1 MSKQKDCSIC
11 CEKYNLSTR
20 KPVICPFGDCN
31 FSCCKTCVRTYVLGT
46 TADTSCM
53 NCKKP
58 WELNFIVSNLN
69 RSFCDKEYKNH
80 RKELLV
86 EREISKLPETMHLA
100 ERQKKVNVEEEKAK
114 TINQEIIQLN
124 KKVNELKAERQT
136 CYNTAYRIKR
146 GDASESETTEKRK
159 FIMSCPNNECK
170 GYLSTQ
176 YKCGLCE
183 LFTCSTCFEIIGHN
197 KTDEHT
203 CNPDNVLSAETI
215 RKETKPCP
223 TCGVRIFKIS
233 GCSQMWCTECKV
245 AFDYTTGKID
255 TGTIHNPH
263 YYTHMRQQNN
273 GVAPRNPQDIVCG
286 GICNIYQLN
295 MIISKLKYQMNNTN
309 ESKQV
314 DNYIVNMHR
323 SITHISRYDLPRI
336 RTEVRLN
343 ADHEDLRIS
352 YILGIKNKKDFA
364 TLVYKRDNLRKK
376 FTELLHLYE
385 ILNVVGIET
394 FNTLY
399 MESNKSTL
407 GDLVKEKIIIMDNL
421 RDYCNTEFSKVS
433 RTYNHTVLFVN
444 DEWIIEHKKYK
455 KSDVKS
461 DVK

>member
-11 CEKYNLSTR
+11 CEKYNLSNR
-20 KPVICPFGDCN
+20 KQVICPFDDCK
-31 FSCCKTCVRTYVLGT
+31 FECCKTCVRTYLIGT
-46 TADTSCM
+46 TADANCM
-53 NCKKP
+53 GCKKP
-58 WELNFIVSNLN
+58 WEEKFIVSNLN

-114 TINQEIIQLN
+114 TISQEITKLN
-124 KKVNELKAERQT
+124 KQVISLKAEQQIYITKAYHLKQGDNSNSQT
-136 CYNTAYRIKR
+136 
-146 GDASESETTEKRK
+146 SEKRK
-159 FIMSCPNNECK
+159 FIMSCPNNHCK

-183 LFTCSTCFEIIGHN
+183 LFTCSKCFEIIGEN

-215 RKETKPCP
+215 RKETKGCP

-255 TGTIHNPH
+255 NGTIHNPH

-273 GVAPRNPQDIVCG
+273 GIAPRNPQDILCG
-286 GICNIYQLN
+286 GICNIYHLN
-295 MIISKLKYQMNNTN
+295 MITNKLKQCKNLSHCPIID
-309 ESKQV
+309 ESS
-314 DNYIVNMHR
+314 YISNIHR
-323 SITHISRYDLPRI
+323 SVTHISQIDLPRI
-336 RTEVRLN
+336 RAEVRLN
-343 ADHEDLRIS
+343 TNHEDLRIS
-352 YILGIKNKKDFA
+352 YILGNKNKKEFA
-364 TLVYKRDNLRKK
+364 TLIYKRDNLRKK

-399 MESNKSTL
+399 NELKNINFY
-407 GDLVKEKIIIMDNL
+407 DIVKEKILIMNNL
-421 RDYCNTEFSKVS
+421 RDYCNSEFTKISA
-433 RTYNHTVLFVN
+433 TYNHSVLYIN
-444 DEWIIEHKKYK
+444 GIWNIENKKYK
-455 KSDVKS
+455 ISDIK
-461 DVK
+461 